1 MFYLIRETSTMSI
14 CGKEPL
20 DGILVQGPLTTL
32 EEEDLMDALAKDFK
46 GYITYDID
54 FWDNV
59 NDEPF

>member
-32 EEEDLMDALAKDFK
+32 EEEDLMDALANDFK

-54 FWDNV
+54 F
-59 NDEPF
+59 